1 MYDVLECDQSHACTR
16 FLSVDPESRR
26 EAWRAPGS
34 AAVFDCTYHGW
45 SSIEQVYVPKGRR
58 KEEEGRNVIGK
69 RYFTLPTAKD
79 SYGALSL

>member
-1 MYDVLECDQSHACTR
+1 MYDVLECDQSHAYTR
-16 FLSVDPESRR
+16 FLSVDPESPR

-34 AAVFDCTYHGW
+34 ERTHHGW
-45 SSIEQVYVPKGRR
+45 SSTEQVYVPKGRR